1 MDWADQL
8 VLEWLTPL
16 ALWVLLNGVD
26 DLFVDAAGVWFR
38 LCERVRH
45 APPLPALASQPRTAL
60 LIPCWREADVIESM
74 LERNLAAIE
83 YDNYDIWLGLYPNDP
98 ESIERVRACA
108 SRHQRVRYVVGP
120 DPGPTTK
127 ADCLNHVIEGLLQH
141 ERLTGDRYE
150 LFLQHDA
157 EDLIDPLALALAAR
171 WSRRYDMVQIP
182 VFPLPTPVS
191 NPTHGVYC
199 DDFAD
204 GHQREL
210 PVRWRLGGF
219 IPSAGV
225 GTAIRREA
233 LDQLRISYG
242 AEVFDP
248 GSLTEDYFLGL
259 RLQQLG
265 FRQAFALD
273 RSGTDGGLTATRAY
287 FPRTPWAAIKQRTRW
302 TIGNVLQSWERFG
315 WALGGRLPRRN
326 LYWLWRDRKGL
337 VNHPLAL
344 WANLLLVAGLTG
356 AAAAAWRGETWALGA
371 AISASPWLS
380 SLLLA
385 NAVLLVWRQG
395 VRAWWTSRIYGWG
408 FAVWAPLR
416 TVWANWINAV
426 AGARALAIFL
436 HAKWRR
442 RPLRWAK
449 TQHAYPTAASVRL
462 EVDPAAA
469 CLVNWEE
476 SQMLEAIPLRLEGDR
491 LLLASLAL
499 PSRDAERRARL
510 VLGRPSQLIHVSAED
525 FANLRAQFQALAR
538 RAEAAASRA

>member
-1 MDWADQL
+1 MAWADQL
-8 VLEWLTPL
+8 VLDWITPL
-16 ALWVLLNGVD
+16 ALWVLINGVD
-26 DLFVDAAGVWFR
+26 DLFVDLAGVWFHLR
-38 LCERVRH
+38 ERVFPLR
-45 APPLPALASQPRTAL
+45 PLPSFSTQPRTAL

-74 LERNLAAIE
+74 LERNLAAID

-98 ESIERVRACA
+98 ESIERVRSCA
-108 SRHQRVRYVVGP
+108 SRHSRVRYVVGP

-157 EDLIDPLALALAAR
+157 EDLIDPLALEVVAR

-182 VFPLPTPVS
+182 VFALPTPVS
-191 NPTHGVYC
+191 NLTHGVYC

-233 LDQLRISYG
+233 LDQLRISCG
-242 AEVFDP
+242 AEVFDA

-273 RSGTDGGLTATRAY
+273 RSGPDGELTATRAY
-287 FPRTPWAAIKQRTRW
+287 FPRTPWAAIRQRTRW

-315 WALGGRLPRRN
+315 WGLGGRPRLRN
-326 LYWLWRDRKGL
+326 VYWLWRDRKGL
-337 VNHPLAL
+337 VNHPMAL
-344 WANLLLVAGLTG
+344 WANLLLAAGVAGAST
-356 AAAAAWRGETWALGA
+356 AAWRGETWELGA
-371 AISASPWLS
+371 TIAARPWLS

-385 NAVLLVWRQG
+385 NAVLLVCRQS
-395 VRAWWTSRIYGWG
+395 VRAWWTSRIYGWR
-408 FAVWAPLR
+408 FAAWTPLR
-416 TVWANWINAV
+416 TMWANWINAA
-426 AGARALAIFL
+426 AGARALVIFL

-449 TQHAYPTAASVRL
+449 TQHAYPAAAPATL
-462 EVDPAAA
+462 TVDPAAA
-469 CLVNWEE
+469 RVVAWEE

-491 LLLASLAL
+491 LLLASRVR

-510 VLGRPSQLIHVSAED
+510 VLGRPAQFVQVSAEE
-525 FANLRAQFQALAR
+525 FADLRAQFKALAR
-538 RAEAAASRA
+538 RAEAASSRA